1 MGLQLEQWSVLY
13 SEISGRGRSSEPSLL
28 AESIGG
34 AVVQARLVP
43 RVERGT
49 LTPGSLV
56 ASFLLCLCASASISA
71 QTPADSVLQDPDR
84 LVRNIYDLVTFEAG
98 TTPNWDAVRS
108 MFIEDAV
115 IVLRT
120 SRDST
125 SVFSVDGF
133 IADFVA
139 FAERPDV
146 RSSGFREEVVR
157 TKPMEF
163 GDMAHVLVL
172 YEASIPGSERPPQQ
186 GVDSFQ
192 LIKKAG
198 RWWIVSITNEIPT
211 IDRPVPPALQE

>member
-1 MGLQLEQWSVLY
+1 
-13 SEISGRGRSSEPSLL
+13 
-28 AESIGG
+28 
-34 AVVQARLVP
+34 
-43 RVERGT
+43 
-49 LTPGSLV
+49 
-56 ASFLLCLCASASISA
+56 
-71 QTPADSVLQDPDR
+71 
-84 LVRNIYDLVTFEAG
+84 
-98 TTPNWDAVRS
+98 
-108 MFIEDAV
+108 MFIKDAV
-115 IVLRT
+115 IILRT

-139 FAERPDV
+139 FAERADV
-146 RSSGFREEVVR
+146 RSLGFREEVVR

-172 YEASIPGSERPPQQ
+172 YEASIPGSERPPRQ

-211 IDRPVPPALQE
+211 SDRPVPSALQE